1 MTPGCMVR
9 LKKIFC
15 VNRMIRSSLPAVAEA
30 SYPYVVGVAVG
41 VSGVCSLKWELI
53 PDAICCNCQ
62 SFCDGMLV
70 FVSVM
75 SAFTS
80 ALFGILFAS
89 KDSQFMKVFS
99 KTVQY
104 GTLKRYLFET
114 IIVNLAATFVA
125 ICGKSVRFVS
135 ESGFLKITLVFLVS
149 SFFIISMLVVVRM
162 VLIVR
167 KLL

>member
-1 MTPGCMVR
+1 M
-9 LKKIFC
+9 
-15 VNRMIRSSLPAVAEA
+15 NRRKGYSVAAIVEA
-30 SYPYVVGVAVG
+30 FYPYAVGLVAGAVG
-41 VSGVCSLKWELI
+41 VGLLVCELLPQSIVCSCR
-53 PDAICCNCQ
+53 A
-62 SFCDGMLV
+62 FCDGMLV

-80 ALFGILFAS
+80 ALFGIMFAS

-125 ICGKSVRFVS
+125 ICGKSVQLAGDNGILRIILAFFV
-135 ESGFLKITLVFLVS
+135 L
-149 SFFIISMLVVVRM
+149 SFFVVSMLVVVRM